1 MLELIA
7 IAAVSFAW
15 MMFGIQTV
23 KLIAAIAARRAQLR
37 RK

>member
-7 IAAVSFAW
+7 IAAVSFTW
-15 MMFGIQTV
+15 LLLGVQTV